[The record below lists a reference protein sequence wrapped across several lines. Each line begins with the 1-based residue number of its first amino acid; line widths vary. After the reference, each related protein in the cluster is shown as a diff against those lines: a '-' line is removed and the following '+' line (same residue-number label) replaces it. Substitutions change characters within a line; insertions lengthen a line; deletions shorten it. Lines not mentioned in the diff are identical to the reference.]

1 MTRRKW
7 VQIKGELVEVDPA
20 TYVPTERGSGGVR
33 YVSDA
38 WMDGTRS
45 PIDGADIGSRT
56 KLREH
61 MRAHGVIDHA
71 EATQEAAIQRRR
83 FSQEYE
89 RSVVRDVVEAAQRVS
104 SGFKPN
110 LQEHRDD

>member
-7 VQIKGELVEVDPA
+7 VQIEGHLIEVDPR
-20 TYVPTERGSGGVR
+20 TYVPTDRPSASR

-61 MRAHGVIDHA
+61 MRAHDVIDHS
-71 EATQEAAIQRRR
+71 EAVQEAAIQRRR
-83 FSQEYE
+83 AAAAAESARKQDLIEALHRVRAGYKPRVEEY
-89 RSVVRDVVEAAQRVS
+89 RDE
-104 SGFKPN
+104 
-110 LQEHRDD
+110 

>member
-1 MTRRKW
+1 MTLRKF
-7 VQIKGELVEVDPA
+7 VQRDGVLVEVDPY
-20 TYVPTERGSGGVR
+20 TYVPKDRPATNR

-61 MRAHGVIDHA
+61 MRAHAVVDHA
-71 EATQEAAIQRRR
+71 EAVQEAQMQTNRRLR
-83 FSQEYE
+83 EVE
-89 RSVVRDVVEAAQRVS
+89 KVRKQDLIDAVQRVR
-104 SGFKPN
+104 SGHRPN
-110 LQEHRDD
+110 IKEYKE